1 MLEKEKLQR
10 INTLA
15 ARKKAGSIEKNELE
29 ELKGL
34 REEYLKNFRSSFRN
48 QVENTKVIDPE
59 GNDVT
64 PEKLRRIQ
72 EDKNIRD

>member
-1 MLEKEKLQR
+1 MLDKDKIQR

-15 ARKKAGSIEKNELE
+15 AKKKSGSITGDELS

-34 REEYLKNFRSSFRN
+34 REEYLKNFRSSFKK
-48 QVENTKVIDPE
+48 QVENTKVVDPE

-64 PEKLRRIQ
+64 PEKVKKIQ
-72 EDKNIRD
+72 ADKNKNS

>member
-10 INTLA
+10 INALA
-15 ARKKAGSIEKNELE
+15 AKKKAGSIKKEELE

-34 REEYLKNFRSSFRN
+34 REEYLENFRSSFRK
-48 QVENTKVIDPE
+48 QVEHTRVVDPE

-64 PEKLRRIQ
+64 PEKLKRIQ
-72 EDKNIRD
+72 QDKNIRE

>member
-1 MLEKEKLQR
+1 MLDKDKIQR

-15 ARKKAGSIEKNELE
+15 AKKKSGSITGEELS

-34 REEYLKNFRSSFRN
+34 RTEYLKNFRSSFKK

-64 PEKLRRIQ
+64 PEKVKKIQ
-72 EDKNIRD
+72 ADKNKNS

>member
-10 INTLA
+10 INALA
-15 ARKKAGSIEKNELE
+15 AKKKAGSIKKDELE

-34 REEYLKNFRSSFRN
+34 REEYLKNFRSSFRK
-48 QVENTKVIDPE
+48 QVENTKVVDPE

-64 PEKLRRIQ
+64 PEKLKRIQ
-72 EDKNIRD
+72 EEKKTRD